1 MPGFRDI
8 IGHEKIIAHMQ
19 QAIRTGN
26 VSHAYILDGPEH
38 AGKRMLADAFAM
50 ALQCETQKGEG
61 CLVCRSCK
69 QALSGNQPDII
80 TLQPEKPGTVSVKE
94 VREQINDTI
103 DIRPY
108 SSRYKIYIIENAQK
122 MTQAAQNALLKTLEE
137 PPSYVVFLLLTTN
150 SESFLQTVRSRCV
163 TLRLQAAAGEQIR
176 AYLMKQYKIPD
187 YQADVCST
195 FAQGNMGRAI
205 RLAGS
210 EDFYEKKERMLK
222 SVRKLPDARPHEA
235 AVWVAEF
242 SDWKEDLPVYLEL
255 LLLWYRDV
263 LVMKSEKEIVHL
275 IFSDQ
280 TDEIRRQADT
290 WSYARIGSV
299 LDQIRIAMDRIRSN
313 VNRDLVLEVLF
324 YEMRREWR

>member
-50 ALQCETQKGEG
+50 ALQCEVQSGEG

-80 TLQPEKPGTVSVKE
+80 TLQQEKPGSVSVKE
-94 VREQINDTI
+94 VREQINDTV

-108 SSRYKIYIIENAQK
+108 SSRYKIYIIEKAQK

-163 TLRLQAAAGEQIR
+163 MLRLQAASEEQIR
-176 AYLMKQYKIPD
+176 AFLMKQCRIPD
-187 YQADVCST
+187 YQADVCSA
-195 FAQGNMGRAI
+195 FAQGNVGRAI

-210 EDFYEKKERMLK
+210 ETFYEQKERMLQ
-222 SVRKLPDARPHEA
+222 SVKKLPDAKPHEA
-235 AVWVAEF
+235 AAWVAEF
-242 SDWKEDLPVYLEL
+242 SDWKDDIYVYLEL

-263 LVMKSEKEIVHL
+263 LLMKSEKDTAHL

-280 TDEIRRQADT
+280 TDEIRRQADV

-299 LDQIRIAMDRIRSN
+299 IEQIHFAEDRIRSN
-313 VNRDLVLEVLF
+313 VNKDLVLEVLF
-324 YEMRREWR
+324 YEMRKEWR